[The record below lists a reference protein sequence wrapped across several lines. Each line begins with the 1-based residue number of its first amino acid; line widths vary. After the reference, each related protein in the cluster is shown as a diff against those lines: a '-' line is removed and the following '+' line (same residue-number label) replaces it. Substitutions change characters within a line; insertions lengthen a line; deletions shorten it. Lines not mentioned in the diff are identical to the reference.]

1 MVLKGLIGG
10 VFLLYILW
18 IEGLSFSVIMT
29 GISLALP
36 AIPAFYTLAFQV
48 RGVRTVCVIHMY
60 VCSCPV
66 FVCSTICGVLM

>member
-29 GISLALP
+29 GVSLALP

-48 RGVRTVCVIHMY
+48 RGVHTVCSVHTY
-60 VCSCPV
+60 ACSCSV
-66 FVCSTICGVLM
+66 FACSVCGVM